1 MDDDVAIFDC
11 IEFNPALRWIDVA
24 ADLAFLVM
32 DLARLA
38 QEESSASLVSAYRD
52 AGGDAGDD
60 ALLYFYAS
68 YRAWVRAKV
77 TCLRVAE
84 LPENDPRRERE
95 QHDARTLF
103 ELGHRF
109 AWRARLPVVIVVCGV
124 AASGKTALAA
134 RLSAQSGLQHLNS
147 DVVRKGLA
155 GLAPTQRASP
165 EHYTRGV
172 HAPDVRGAW
181 PACGLGGRA
190 AGRCHRRRDLP
201 PRGPSAGLHGGIRG
215 IVGADAVRRVSGAV
229 GGAP

>member
-1 MDDDVAIFDC
+1 MWRRISHFWS
-11 IEFNPALRWIDVA
+11 WIS
-24 ADLAFLVM
+24 LASRRGVG
-32 DLARLA
+32 
-38 QEESSASLVSAYRD
+38 SSASLVSAYRD

-134 RLSAQSGLQHLNS
+134 RLSAQRQ
-147 DVVRKGLA
+147 
-155 GLAPTQRASP
+155 
-165 EHYTRGV
+165 
-172 HAPDVRGAW
+172 
-181 PACGLGGRA
+181 AC
-190 AGRCHRRRDLP
+190 
-201 PRGPSAGLHGGIRG
+201 ST
-215 IVGADAVRRVSGAV
+215 
-229 GGAP
+229 